1 MGFRGKM
8 AIHPDQVATI
18 NDVFTP
24 SADEVDRARR
34 LVQAFDDAVK
44 RGDAVVRIDDKMVDA
59 PVVARARKVL
69 AAAGIP
75 GRTA

>member
-1 MGFRGKM
+1 M
-8 AIHPDQVATI
+8 AIHPAQVATI

-44 RGDAVVRIDDKMVDA
+44 RCDAVVRVDDKMVDA

-69 AAAGIP
+69 AAASFP
-75 GRTA
+75 RRTA